1 MDRDTFEKLK
11 KIHDR
16 SAAEPL
22 AEPALDEEGEPMP
35 QGPRFVGVPRLDLIT
50 MLESM
55 PAQEGQQ
62 PDSVVE
68 SIRKGAR
75 KAKKTSQYVYIK
87 QDDLKY
93 LLDKAKAE

>member
-22 AEPALDEEGEPMP
+22 AEPSLDEEGEPMP

-55 PAQEGQQ
+55 PAQEG
-62 PDSVVE
+62 PLDSVVE